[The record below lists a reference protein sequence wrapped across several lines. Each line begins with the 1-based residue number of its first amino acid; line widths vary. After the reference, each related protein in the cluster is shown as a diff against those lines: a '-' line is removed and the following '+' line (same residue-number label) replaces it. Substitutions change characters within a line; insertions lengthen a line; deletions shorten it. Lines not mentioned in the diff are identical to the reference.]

1 NSKIFN
7 YLNPR
12 KPLYSKGFEW
22 MKRPDGRRISSQPRY
37 DRFDTSPYKMPEWK
51 GELRNGMQP
60 PFPKHSRNARASQMR
75 FIAPCFGYALPQN
88 DTPYRF
94 ESLTRYSRFDTSPYC
109 PHVRANASI
118 ITQVFALCKT
128 FFQKPKEKP

>member
-1 NSKIFN
+1 
-7 YLNPR
+7 
-12 KPLYSKGFEW
+12 
-22 MKRPDGRRISSQPRY
+22 
-37 DRFDTSPYKMPEWK
+37 
-51 GELRNGMQP
+51 MQP

-118 ITQVFALCKT
+118 ITQAFFICKS
-128 FFQKPKEKP
+128 FFQKPKEKEKTAVRLSLFFIPRLLFSSKNVTIGSNEAPIRRRKEKNRA